1 MRRGEK
7 AVYYIAPAI
16 IFLVAMSIFPLLY
29 SLVTSFQEMDLAG
42 RFPTRFVGLKN
53 YIQILHDGRFLNSL
67 KVTFLYTTIAVGL
80 EIVLG
85 FILALLLWHEF
96 RGSRVIISLM
106 TLPIMLTP
114 VVSAMMWRMLFHA
127 DFGVLNFILGKLF
140 NTSQPI
146 QWIAETR
153 YALASIIIV
162 DVWQWT
168 PFAFLIFLSGLRA
181 LPKDCIEAAKIDG
194 ASGFLIVK
202 SVILPLLERVVLVAV
217 LIRTIDSI
225 KVFDYI
231 YVLTMGGP
239 GSSTES
245 LSLYTYLTGYRYLNM
260 GYASSLSYV
269 VLIIINV
276 LSMLFIRSLLRY
288 QKGG

>member
-96 RGSRVIISLM
+96 RGFSRQHG
-106 TLPIMLTP
+106 
-114 VVSAMMWRMLFHA
+114 VSQFRYYNFTSPLGL
-127 DFGVLNFILGKLF
+127 GVYVARICL
-140 NTSQPI
+140 
-146 QWIAETR
+146 
-153 YALASIIIV
+153 
-162 DVWQWT
+162 
-168 PFAFLIFLSGLRA
+168 
-181 LPKDCIEAAKIDG
+181 CH
-194 ASGFLIVK
+194 
-202 SVILPLLERVVLVAV
+202 LLH
-217 LIRTIDSI
+217 
-225 KVFDYI
+225 
-231 YVLTMGGP
+231 P
-239 GSSTES
+239 
-245 LSLYTYLTGYRYLNM
+245 
-260 GYASSLSYV
+260 
-269 VLIIINV
+269 
-276 LSMLFIRSLLRY
+276 
-288 QKGG
+288 